1 MFKVGGPG
9 VLSVVTWRMGVGEE
23 EEAQEGGDIYVYNYG
38 SFVLLYGRN
47 QHNIVK
53 QFSSNLKINKKDAS
67 EYKKIK

>member
-1 MFKVGGPG
+1 
-9 VLSVVTWRMGVGEE
+9 MGVGEE

-67 EYKKIK
+67 EYKKVK